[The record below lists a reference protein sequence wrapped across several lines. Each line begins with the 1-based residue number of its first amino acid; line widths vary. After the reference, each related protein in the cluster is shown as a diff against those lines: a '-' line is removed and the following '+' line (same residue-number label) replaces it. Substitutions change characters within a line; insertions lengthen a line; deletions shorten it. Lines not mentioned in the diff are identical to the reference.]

1 MFRSMWTI
9 FVILFAASAGC
20 SLLPVKSEKQSVA
33 QCKRQLATPR
43 QSVSMIHSIA
53 FDEDSNGPLPPL
65 DDSDQAEA
73 VPAPTSNEL
82 ETAPLTLADAEGL
95 ALQSNP
101 TLSAAAARVAAARG
115 RQVQAGLYP
124 NPVMGYHGTEI
135 GNLGTPG
142 QQGGFISQRLIT
154 GGKLKLD
161 QAAAGKE
168 IRESHFRFHAGR
180 QRVLTDVRVRFYEA
194 LAAQRRIELTSE
206 LAQLGDDLVTAT
218 EKLLEGRLK
227 TENDLLQAQIRA
239 EEAQMLLENA
249 RNEFEESWRR
259 LVVVVGMPTLVK
271 SRLQGNLETN
281 LANFTWEGCYTRLLA
296 GNPELRAARA
306 RAGRARILVR
316 RARKEPVPNVDIF
329 VSVRHITPTDSDVAN
344 VQVGI
349 PVPIFNRNQGN
360 IRAAEAEW
368 VAACR
373 EVERIELDLQDRL
386 AVVLRRYANARQQA
400 ERYSQQIIPKAQ
412 RSLELVTSGYEAGQ
426 VDYLTL
432 LTAQQTYVQV
442 TLAYIDSSRELQA
455 ASVIMDGQL
464 LSGSLKAPG

>member
-1 MFRSMWTI
+1 M
-9 FVILFAASAGC
+9 
-20 SLLPVKSEKQSVA
+20 
-33 QCKRQLATPR
+33 
-43 QSVSMIHSIA
+43 
-53 FDEDSNGPLPPL
+53 
-65 DDSDQAEA
+65 
-73 VPAPTSNEL
+73 
-82 ETAPLTLADAEGL
+82 
-95 ALQSNP
+95 
-101 TLSAAAARVAAARG
+101 
-115 RQVQAGLYP
+115 
-124 NPVMGYHGTEI
+124 
-135 GNLGTPG
+135 
-142 QQGGFISQRLIT
+142 
-154 GGKLKLD
+154 
-161 QAAAGKE
+161 
-168 IRESHFRFHAGR
+168 
-180 QRVLTDVRVRFYEA
+180 
-194 LAAQRRIELTSE
+194 
-206 LAQLGDDLVTAT
+206 
-218 EKLLEGRLK
+218 
-227 TENDLLQAQIRA
+227 
-239 EEAQMLLENA
+239 
-249 RNEFEESWRR
+249 
-259 LVVVVGMPTLVK
+259 
-271 SRLQGNLETN
+271 
-281 LANFTWEGCYTRLLA
+281 
-296 GNPELRAARA
+296 
-306 RAGRARILVR
+306 
-316 RARKEPVPNVDIF
+316 PNVDIF